1 MAGHVSTCP
10 RMLKAADALAWAGH
24 DVRAVAT
31 RFEPWAMAA
40 DADTLS
46 RRSWPLATIDRTRTA
61 GAATY
66 WRSGVRQRT
75 ARAVAGW
82 IGPDRVPVP
91 IAVRAYA
98 RLHSEFVEAAVAEP
112 ADLFYGGT
120 SATLAAVAEAAHRR
134 GVPYALD
141 LEDFHSAE
149 SEASDAAFTHA
160 LATRVERSV
169 LGRAA
174 AVTTSSAAIAS
185 AYRDTYGIAP
195 QVISNTF
202 PLPPRP
208 PEFARNNG
216 GPLRLYWFSQTI
228 GPGRGLEDAINAA
241 GRARIDAELHLRGR
255 FADGYLGTLEQLRAR
270 AAPRLSIVHH
280 PPAPPDSM
288 VDLARGFDV
297 GLALEQ
303 MTVLNH
309 RLALSNKA
317 LTYLLAGIAVA
328 LTDTPGQHALGV
340 DIGPAAGLV
349 PPGDVDALASV
360 LARWAADP
368 RALDC
373 AKRAAWDAAVR
384 RWHWEHEDD
393 RGALCAIVKAIV
405 G

>member
-1 MAGHVSTCP
+1 MAGHVSTRP

-24 DVRAVAT
+24 AVRVVAT
-31 RFEPWAMAA
+31 RFEPWATAA

-46 RRSWPLATIDRTRTA
+46 RRSWPITTIDRTRTA

-66 WRSGVRQRT
+66 WRSGLRQRS
-75 ARAVAGW
+75 ARLVASW
-82 IGPDRVPVP
+82 IGPDRLPAP

-98 RLHSEFVEAAVAEP
+98 RLHSEFVDAAAAEP

-120 SATLAAVAEAAHRR
+120 SATLAAVAEAARR
-134 GVPYALD
+134 QGVPYALD
-141 LEDFHSAE
+141 LEDFHTAE
-149 SEASDAAFTHA
+149 SEAPDAAFTHA
-160 LATRVERSV
+160 LAARVERAV
-169 LGRAA
+169 LGGAA
-174 AVTTSSAAIAS
+174 AITTSSAAIAS
-185 AYRDTYGIAP
+185 AYRDAYGVAP
-195 QVISNTF
+195 RVISNTF
-202 PLPPRP
+202 PLPGAAPD
-208 PEFARNNG
+208 FAGRNG

-228 GPGRGLEDAINAA
+228 GPGRGLEDAIAAA
-241 GRARIDAELHLRGR
+241 GRATIHAELHLRGR
-255 FADGYLGTLEQLRAR
+255 PAADYLPALERLAAQQ
-270 AAPRLSIVHH
+270 APRLSIVHH

-309 RLALSNKA
+309 QLALSNKA

-340 DIGPAAGLV
+340 DIGDAAGLV

-360 LARWAADP
+360 LARWAAD
-368 RALDC
+368 RRGLDA
-373 AKRAAWDAAVR
+373 AKRAAWSAAVR
-384 RWHWEHEDD
+384 RWHWEHEED
-393 RGALCAIVKAIV
+393 RGALCAMVKAIV